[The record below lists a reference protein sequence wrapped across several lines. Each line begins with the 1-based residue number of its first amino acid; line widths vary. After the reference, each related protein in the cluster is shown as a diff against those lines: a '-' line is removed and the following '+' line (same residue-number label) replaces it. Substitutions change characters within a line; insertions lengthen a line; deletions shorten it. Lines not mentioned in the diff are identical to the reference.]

1 MRILRRGTYPPPGWM
16 SPNATAVCCKRAGGF
31 ASPFNPARIDLT
43 PLTTDL
49 PTSHALAP
57 SPVPCPPAWKNE
69 VSARVR
75 AHRTRRTPPTE
86 DQPVLPGLE
95 NALAPSTIAAR
106 VAERYAR
113 VPSYR
118 DVLAAQ
124 AAAAE
129 AQAAGEARAAAQAST
144 RATEDY
150 VDRSVPESFEP
161 PRAETP
167 SGDPSS
173 QPWQPDLLRYFVS
186 TDSLPPA
193 RSTPVEACVPFH
205 PTARTLDSG
214 ADPLEEAV
222 VEPALTLPARVLAFP
237 RELIA
242 PRKARPRRA
251 EGPLLEGPDAR
262 DPRAEDRQEFADPSP
277 SESGE
282 LRIYEAEPATPS
294 PSQIQGSPDWHSIHL
309 DAEAAMPQRKQSA
322 QNPAPEDLP
331 LHVAP
336 LGHRAMAGLVDFS
349 LTLAAFLLFIVV
361 FAASTTHLPSGRV
374 ALVGGGA
381 MLVAMW
387 VLYQFLFF
395 SVTHATPGM
404 RYAKIAL
411 CTFDDENP
419 SRPALRARILAM
431 LLSALPLGLGFL
443 WSFFDEDTLGWH
455 DRITRTYQRSYR
467 DL

>member
-1 MRILRRGTYPPPGWM
+1 M
-16 SPNATAVCCKRAGGF
+16 
-31 ASPFNPARIDLT
+31 T

-49 PTSHALAP
+49 PPSTSTAP
-57 SPVPCPPAWKNE
+57 IPVPPTPSWKNE
-69 VSARVR
+69 VTARVR
-75 AHRTRRTPPTE
+75 AHRTRRSPSSE
-86 DQPVLPGLE
+86 DQPALPGLE
-95 NALAPSTIAAR
+95 NALGPSTIAAR

-129 AQAAGEARAAAQAST
+129 AEAAAEARGAARAAISPT
-144 RATEDY
+144 VT
-150 VDRSVPESFEP
+150 PTLEP
-161 PRAETP
+161 SQEPLLPDEP
-167 SGDPSS
+167 VE

-193 RSTPVEACVPFH
+193 PSTPAEARVSAHRSVDMPE
-205 PTARTLDSG
+205 TG
-214 ADPLEEAV
+214 ADPLEDAV
-222 VEPALTLPARVLAFP
+222 VEPAHPLPARVLAFP

-251 EGPLLEGPDAR
+251 EGPLREDSSPQV
-262 DPRAEDRQEFADPSP
+262 DPAEARQELPTRSDSDP
-277 SESGE
+277 GE
-282 LRIYEAEPATPS
+282 LRIFEAEPARPPLS
-294 PSQIQGSPDWHSIHL
+294 PAQDPPEWLSIHL
-309 DAEAAMPQRKQSA
+309 DAETSMPPMKQSA
-322 QNPAPEDLP
+322 RNTSLDDLP
-331 LHVAP
+331 LRVAP

-374 ALVGGGA
+374 ALIGSGA
-381 MLVAMW
+381 ILLIMW

-395 SVTHATPGM
+395 TLTDATPGM

-419 SRPALRARILAM
+419 ARSAMRGRIVAM

-443 WSFFDEDTLGWH
+443 WALFDEDTLGWH

-467 DL
+467 PE